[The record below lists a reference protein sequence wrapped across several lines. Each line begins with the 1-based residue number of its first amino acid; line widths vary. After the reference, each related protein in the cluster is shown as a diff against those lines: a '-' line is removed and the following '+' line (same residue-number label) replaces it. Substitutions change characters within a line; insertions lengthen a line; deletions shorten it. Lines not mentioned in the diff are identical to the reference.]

1 MDPKLL
7 GTLLRMQALQSMP
20 LLSGERSVP
29 SDLFR
34 DYLDT
39 LLADSLT
46 PSQAGTSGNTV
57 GLLQSALSEQ
67 PVLPSALLQQIPSSR
82 RQTFHS
88 QQPLADKELDDMIR
102 TTGQKHGVDPGL
114 IRAVIQQESNFQVNA
129 TSPAGAMGLM
139 QLMPSTAKQLGVQ
152 NAYDPVENIDAGTR
166 YLKQL
171 LDRYDGDPALALAAY
186 NAGPG
191 NVDKYGGIPPFL
203 ETRHYVTNIMSNYT
217 KQA

>member
-7 GTLLRMQALQSMP
+7 GTLLRMRALQSMP

-34 DYLDT
+34 DYLNT
-39 LLADSLT
+39 LLTDTFTS
-46 PSQAGTSGNTV
+46 PPAGTNGNTV

-67 PVLPSALLQQIPSSR
+67 PVLSSALLQIPAGRS
-82 RQTFHS
+82 QPFHS
-88 QQPLADKELDDMIR
+88 HQPLADRELDDMISSA
-102 TTGQKHGVDPGL
+102 GQKYGVDPGL
-114 IRAVIQQESNFQVNA
+114 IRAVIRQESNFQINA

-152 NAYDPVENIDAGTR
+152 NAYNPAENIDAGTR

-171 LDRYDGDPALALAAY
+171 LDRYEGDPALALAAY

-191 NVDKYGGIPPFL
+191 NVDKYGGIPPFS